1 MPILEFKSRTKEA
14 YCVPHNVLVF
24 CTSEHMELP
33 RNLSLVYKQTFDSG
47 KEAISRVPQS
57 MT

>member
-24 CTSEHMELP
+24 CTFEHTELP
-33 RNLSLVYKQTFDSG
+33 RTSKHLTVGKRLLVGYHNL
-47 KEAISRVPQS
+47 
-57 MT
+57 